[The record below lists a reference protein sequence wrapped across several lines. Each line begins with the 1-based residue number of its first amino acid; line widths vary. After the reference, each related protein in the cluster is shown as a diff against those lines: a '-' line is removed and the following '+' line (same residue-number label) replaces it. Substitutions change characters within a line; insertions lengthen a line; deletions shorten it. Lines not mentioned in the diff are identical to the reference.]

1 MVSPISSPPRTDP
14 MLPRPFRVARVRR
27 ETADVA
33 TLELEALDGLPLNFA
48 PGQFTMLY
56 AFGVGEAPVSISG
69 DAEKPERLVHTI
81 RSVGRVTQALCGLRK
96 GETVGVRGPFGSG
109 WPLERAR
116 GGDVVMVAGG
126 IGLPPLR
133 PVIYHLL
140 HHRKEYGRVYL
151 LYGARTP
158 DDLLFPEELKR
169 WQHTLSLAPGS
180 SPVLVTVD
188 RAPESWDGAVGVVTG
203 LIPGLR
209 LDPAHTTAMM
219 VGPEVM
225 MRFTVTGLLE
235 RGLKAPD
242 LYLSMERNMKCA
254 VGFCGHCQLGPHFVC
269 KDGPVFA
276 LPQLNGWLGRKE
288 V

>member
-1 MVSPISSPPRTDP
+1 MVSLISSTPRPNP
-14 MLPRPFRVARVRR
+14 MLPRPFRVARAIR
-27 ETADVA
+27 ETADVV
-33 TLELEALDGLPLNFA
+33 TLELEAQEGPPLAFL

-56 AFGVGEAPVSISG
+56 VFGVGEVPISISG
-69 DAEKPERLVHTI
+69 DPHKPERLVHTI
-81 RSVGRVTQALCGLRK
+81 RRVGPVTEALCQLRK
-96 GETVGVRGPFGSG
+96 GDVVGVRGPFGSA
-109 WPLERAR
+109 WPMEQAR

-133 PVIYHLL
+133 PAIYHLL
-140 HHRKEYGRVYL
+140 RHRRNYGRVYL

-158 DDLLFPEELKR
+158 ADLLFPQELQR
-169 WQHTLSLAPGS
+169 WQYTLSHAPGA
-180 SPVLVTVD
+180 SPVRVTAD
-188 RAPESWDGAVGVVTG
+188 RAEGRWDGAVGLVTE
-203 LIPGLR
+203 LIPHLQ
-209 LDPAHTTAMM
+209 LDPAHTTALM

-225 MRFTVTGLLE
+225 MRFTLAELRK
-235 RGLKAPD
+235 RGVPEEN

-276 LPQLNGWLGRKE
+276 FPQVRDWIVRKE

>member
-1 MVSPISSPPRTDP
+1 MVNLISHTPGLDP
-14 MLPRPFRVARVRR
+14 MLPRPFRVARAIR
-27 ETADVA
+27 ETADVV
-33 TLELEALDGLPLNFA
+33 TLELEAQSGPPLTFK

-56 AFGVGEAPVSISG
+56 VFGVGEVPISISG
-69 DAEKPERLVHTI
+69 DASKPERLVHTI
-81 RSVGRVTQALCGLRK
+81 RSVGLATEALCKLRK
-96 GETVGVRGPFGSG
+96 GEVVGVRGPFGSH
-109 WPLERAR
+109 WPLEQAR
-116 GGDVVMVAGG
+116 GGDVVIVAGG

-133 PVIYHLL
+133 PVIYHIL
-140 HHRKEYGRVYL
+140 HHRKDYGRVYL

-158 DDLLFPEELKR
+158 SDLLFTEELKR
-169 WQHTLSLAPGS
+169 WQHTLSHAPGA

-188 RAPESWDGAVGVVTG
+188 RAEGSWDGAVGVVTS
-203 LIPGLR
+203 LIPSLR

-225 MRFTVTGLLE
+225 MRFTITELRK
-235 RGLKAPD
+235 RGIPEEN

-254 VGFCGHCQLGPHFVC
+254 VGFCGHCQLGPQFVC

-276 LPQLNGWLGRKE
+276 FPQVRDWMTQKE

>member
-1 MVSPISSPPRTDP
+1 MVSLISSTPRPNP
-14 MLPRPFRVARVRR
+14 MLPRPFRVARAIR
-27 ETADVA
+27 ETADVV
-33 TLELEALDGLPLNFA
+33 TLELEAQEGPPLAFL

-56 AFGVGEAPVSISG
+56 VFGVGEVPISISG
-69 DAEKPERLVHTI
+69 DPHKPERLVHTI
-81 RSVGRVTQALCGLRK
+81 RRVGPVTEALCQLRK
-96 GETVGVRGPFGSG
+96 GDVVGVRGPFGSS
-109 WPLERAR
+109 WPLEQAR

-133 PVIYHLL
+133 PAIYHLL
-140 HHRKEYGRVYL
+140 RHRRNYGRVYL

-158 DDLLFPEELKR
+158 ADLLFPKELQR
-169 WQHTLSLAPGS
+169 WQHTLSHAPGA
-180 SPVLVTVD
+180 SPVRVTVD
-188 RAPESWDGAVGVVTG
+188 RAEGAWNGSVGLVTE
-203 LIPGLR
+203 LIPYLH
-209 LDPAHTTAMM
+209 LDPAHTTALM

-225 MRFTVTGLLE
+225 MRFTLAELRK
-235 RGLKAPD
+235 RGVPEEN

-276 LPQLNGWLGRKE
+276 FPQVRDWIVRKE